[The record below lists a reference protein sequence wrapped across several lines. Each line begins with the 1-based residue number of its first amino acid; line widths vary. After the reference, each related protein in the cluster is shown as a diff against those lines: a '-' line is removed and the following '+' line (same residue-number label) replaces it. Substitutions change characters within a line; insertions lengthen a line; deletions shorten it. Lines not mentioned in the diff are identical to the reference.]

1 MQKKELKMDENTEV
15 NYLENIAKIPT
26 EKAVT
31 LQVIS
36 FSWGKANNLIV
47 WCVEPQT
54 RIKFYF
60 SVFNNH
66 NYSSKIDK
74 FNFKEFKDT
83 IFPKKDMISAYF
95 KRTKSGHLDCIGAKL
110 I

>member
-1 MQKKELKMDENTEV
+1 MDE
-15 NYLENIAKIPT
+15 NYLENISKIPT
-26 EKAVT
+26 EEAVT

-110 I
+110 L